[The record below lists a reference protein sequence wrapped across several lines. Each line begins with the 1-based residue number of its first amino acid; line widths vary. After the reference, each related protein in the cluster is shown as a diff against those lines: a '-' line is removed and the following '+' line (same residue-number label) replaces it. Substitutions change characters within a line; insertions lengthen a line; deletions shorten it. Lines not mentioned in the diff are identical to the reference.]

1 MSPELVLR
9 LFTYDFRPRPD
20 IHAVLAT
27 PWMKQA
33 ARTDMSDLRELAM
46 EGYRHRKEREK
57 EKERER
63 EREKERMADKA
74 IYSGGRG
81 MGGRTHSM

>member
-1 MSPELVLR
+1 VLR
-9 LFTYDFRPRPD
+9 LFTYDFRMRPD
-20 IHAVLAT
+20 IYAVLAT
-27 PWMKQA
+27 PWMKLA

-74 IYSGGRG
+74 AAAAVYTSGRS
-81 MGGRTHSM
+81 MRGRTHSM